1 MQRSGGD
8 MGVAREQNPG
18 WHPVETRQH
27 LGVLLGRAL
36 HKEAGNL
43 SFKWGLGTGM
53 KEVSQPTG

>member
-36 HKEAGNL
+36 QRH
-43 SFKWGLGTGM
+43 LGYFTRRLGISHLNGDL
-53 KEVSQPTG
+53 ELG